1 MQLSQTATLDFIRN
15 RILLGTLSLSK
26 NWHFHKK
33 SSFSRKRESSVF
45 EIVLVPLLQGDRVW
59 IPRSSPSRISAR
71 SRIDRRMTNT
81 EFLDRLCVPIY
92 SLKGRPQPSPPAHS
106 VTVSQSHHL

>member
-45 EIVLVPLLQGDRVW
+45 NIFW
-59 IPRSSPSRISAR
+59 IPRSN
-71 SRIDRRMTNT
+71 RRMTST
-81 EFLDRLCVPIY
+81 EFLDRLHIPYFSY
-92 SLKGRPQPSPPAHS
+92 SLTNNNSLPKPARIIAILIFRHNYKLVGLKVANNAILLRS
-106 VTVSQSHHL
+106 